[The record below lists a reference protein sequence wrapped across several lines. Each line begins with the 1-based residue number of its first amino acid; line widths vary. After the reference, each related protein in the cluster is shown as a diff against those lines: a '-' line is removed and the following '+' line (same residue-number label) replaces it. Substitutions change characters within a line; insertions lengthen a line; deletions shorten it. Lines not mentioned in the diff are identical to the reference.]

1 MLLSIPTSLIS
12 VATAPITFYLTS
24 ELLYVIILCL
34 TFTDEMLRR
43 EHKYFFNLLSLETN
57 QEKYAAY
64 WKVEIRKQT
73 FWDGLGVIESFQ
85 FEPFGLHK
93 GHEGWAYLL

>member
-1 MLLSIPTSLIS
+1 
-12 VATAPITFYLTS
+12 
-24 ELLYVIILCL
+24 
-34 TFTDEMLRR
+34 MLRR

-64 WKVEIRKQT
+64 WKVEIRQQT

-93 GHEGWAYLL
+93 GHENWAYLLSRVGLEKLSQADTERVVKLQRKIEPRFSSSMKQN